1 MQFHSFCK
9 NLGDTTTFP
18 YGSARTP
25 SLHSLMY
32 NYSTNL
38 GIAMNNLLPISKR
51 EITRLRGRFTGRS
64 RLFVIG
70 IFAVAVLLSTVIY
83 HQDPVISKSIYN
95 IGVFSDGPVITDERF
110 NVIPLDS
117 RSDPESMLEQKEID
131 LYIHG
136 DDVTARR
143 DDRSQYTK
151 GALSQYLERQE
162 LLRISNEYDVD
173 QAFPLRIEIHH
184 MAKDSEVEHFDVYA
198 QPSLSDI
205 LLEEHTPTESNPSIE
220 LEPPALPEPS
230 APDPESAYT
239 ETEPPIPID
248 PAPIPEPSQGA
259 PSHDPIERA
268 SDSAVKEQLED
279 FINDNG
285 MPEFKAEF
293 ASDEEIIIPSLLK
306 PPIPV
311 SQVLIAFFYVVPIFF
326 VSIFFTSSFME
337 EKTNRKL
344 VILMSAPITPFQII
358 IGKMLP
364 YIGYSF
370 LTIIAITLVLGGN
383 VFLGLAIFIPIMLF
397 VFSIYLMVALLYRT
411 FKDQTFFSMMA
422 VWIVTAYLVAPAMF
436 TGVNELSYISPL
448 TLAVL
453 MYRGESF
460 GLTEYLLATIPMYLA
475 FLVTMLVAVRIFNE
489 EYLMGYRP
497 LYRKLS
503 EAIFLIINKSHLNI
517 SMVYMSLLLI
527 PVAFM
532 VQLASIVI
540 AFKLSLAVALG
551 IMFAISIVVEE
562 LVKSAGFV
570 VLLQNRMITSLKSVV
585 VLSFMA
591 ALGFWIGEKLFLFLT
606 LRVMSESVFIEA
618 LFSSGVFLIFPL
630 VMHFITTCIVCLL
643 TTRWG
648 IKFYPL
654 AIVAGAL
661 IHAAYNLFIIR
672 GAL

>member
-1 MQFHSFCK
+1 MS
-9 NLGDTTTFP
+9 
-18 YGSARTP
+18 
-25 SLHSLMY
+25 
-32 NYSTNL
+32 
-38 GIAMNNLLPISKR
+38 NLLPISKR

-70 IFAVAVLLSTVIY
+70 IFAVAVILSTVIY

-95 IGVFSDGPVITDERF
+95 IGVFPNGPHIADERF

-117 RSDPESMLEQKEID
+117 LPDAERKLEQKEIG
-131 LYIHG
+131 LYIIG
-136 DDVTARR
+136 DRVRDRP
-143 DDRSQYTK
+143 DDRSQYTV

-162 LLRISNEYDVD
+162 LLRISDQYDVD

-184 MAKDSEVEHFDVYA
+184 MAKDSEVEHFDVYS

-205 LLEEHTPTESNPSIE
+205 LQEDTESLPSLE
-220 LEPPALPEPS
+220 LDPPALPEPS
-230 APDPESAYT
+230 APDPESIYT
-239 ETEPPIPID
+239 QTEPSIPMD
-248 PAPIPEPSQGA
+248 PAPIPGPSQGA
-259 PSHDPIERA
+259 PSADPIERA
-268 SDSAVKEQLED
+268 SDSAVKEQLKD

-344 VILMSAPITPFQII
+344 IILMSAPITPFQII
-358 IGKMLP
+358 MGKMLP

-370 LTIIAITLVLGGN
+370 LAIIAITLALGGN
-383 VFLGLAIFIPIMLF
+383 VLLALAIFIPIMLF
-397 VFSIYLMVALLYRT
+397 IFSIYLMVALLYRT

-460 GLTEYLLATIPMYLA
+460 GLSEYLLSTIPM
-475 FLVTMLVAVRIFNE
+475 FLVFFVTMLAAVRIFNE

-503 EAIFLIINKSHLNI
+503 EAIYLIINKSHLNI

-527 PVAFM
+527 PVVFM

-540 AFKLSLAVALG
+540 VFKLSLGIALG
-551 IMFAISIVVEE
+551 IMFAISIVTEE
-562 LVKSAGFV
+562 IVKSAGFI

-591 ALGFWIGEKLFLFLT
+591 ALGFWIGEKLLLFLT
-606 LRVMSESVFIEA
+606 LRVMSESLFIEA

-630 VMHFITTCIVCLL
+630 VMHFITTCTVCLL
-643 TTRWG
+643 TKRWG
-648 IKFYPL
+648 IKFYPV
-654 AIVAGAL
+654 AIIAGAL

>member
-1 MQFHSFCK
+1 MS
-9 NLGDTTTFP
+9 
-18 YGSARTP
+18 
-25 SLHSLMY
+25 
-32 NYSTNL
+32 
-38 GIAMNNLLPISKR
+38 NLLPISKR

-70 IFAVAVLLSTVIY
+70 IFAVAVILSTVIY

-95 IGVFSDGPVITDERF
+95 IGVFSNGPHITDERF

-117 RSDPESMLEQKEID
+117 LSDAYWKLKEKEID
-131 LYIHG
+131 LYIYG
-136 DDVTARR
+136 DDVIARR
-143 DDRSQYTK
+143 DDRSQYTV

-162 LLRISNEYDVD
+162 LLRISDEYDVD

-205 LLEEHTPTESNPSIE
+205 LQEDTESLPS
-220 LEPPALPEPS
+220 LEFDPPALPEPS
-230 APDPESAYT
+230 APDTESIYT
-239 ETEPPIPID
+239 QTEPPISID
-248 PAPIPEPSQGA
+248 PTPIPEPSQGA
-259 PSHDPIERA
+259 PSTNPIERA

-344 VILMSAPITPFQII
+344 IILMSAPITPFQII
-358 IGKMLP
+358 MGKMLP

-370 LTIIAITLVLGGN
+370 LAIIAITLALGGN
-383 VFLGLAIFIPIMLF
+383 VLLALAIFIPIMLF
-397 VFSIYLMVALLYRT
+397 IFSIYLMVALLYRT

-460 GLTEYLLATIPMYLA
+460 GLSEYLLSTIPM
-475 FLVTMLVAVRIFNE
+475 FLVFFVTMLVAVRIFNE

-503 EAIFLIINKSHLNI
+503 EAIYLIINKSHLNI

-527 PVAFM
+527 PVVFM

-540 AFKLSLAVALG
+540 VFKLSLGIALG
-551 IMFAISIVVEE
+551 ILFAISIVTEE
-562 LVKSAGFV
+562 VVKSAGFV
-570 VLLQNRMITSLKSVV
+570 VLLQNRMISSFKNVV
-585 VLSFMA
+585 ILSFMA
-591 ALGFWIGEKLFLFLT
+591 ALGFWLGEKLLLFLT
-606 LRVMSESVFIEA
+606 LRVMSESLFIEA

-630 VMHFITTCIVCLL
+630 VMHFVTTCTVCLL
-643 TTRWG
+643 TKRWG

-654 AIVAGAL
+654 AIIAGSL

>member
-1 MQFHSFCK
+1 MS
-9 NLGDTTTFP
+9 
-18 YGSARTP
+18 
-25 SLHSLMY
+25 
-32 NYSTNL
+32 
-38 GIAMNNLLPISKR
+38 NLLTISKR

-95 IGVFSDGPVITDERF
+95 IGVFSNGPVITDSRF

-117 RSDPESMLEQKEID
+117 ISDAYSMLKEKEID
-131 LYIHG
+131 LYIYG
-136 DDVTARR
+136 DQITTRR
-143 DDRSQYTK
+143 DDRSQYTA
-151 GALSQYLERQE
+151 GALNQYLERQE
-162 LLRISNEYDVD
+162 LLRISDEYNVD

-184 MAKDSEVEHFDVYA
+184 IPKDSEVEHFDVYA
-198 QPSLSDI
+198 QPSVSDI
-205 LLEEHTPTESNPSIE
+205 LQENAESNPSIE
-220 LEPPALPEPS
+220 LEPPALPES
-230 APDPESAYT
+230 STTDPEPAYT
-239 ETEPPIPID
+239 EPEPSIPID
-248 PAPIPEPSQGA
+248 PAPISGPSLGA
-259 PSHDPIERA
+259 PSTDPIERA

-344 VILMSAPITPFQII
+344 IILMSAPITPFQII

-364 YIGYSF
+364 YFGYSF
-370 LTIIAITLVLGGN
+370 LAIVAITLALGGN
-383 VFLGLAIFIPIMLF
+383 VFLALAIFIPIVLF
-397 VFSIYLMVALLYRT
+397 IFSIYLMVALLYRT

-460 GLTEYLLATIPMYLA
+460 GLTEYLLATIPMCLV
-475 FLVTMLVAVRIFNE
+475 FFVTMLVAVRIFNE

-540 AFKLSLAVALG
+540 VFKLSLSVALA
-551 IMFAISIVVEE
+551 IMFAISIVIEE
-562 LVKSAGFV
+562 IVKSAGFV
-570 VLLQNRMITSLKSVV
+570 VLLQNRMITSFKSVV
-585 VLSFMA
+585 ILSFMA
-591 ALGFWIGEKLFLFLT
+591 ALGFLIGEKLLLFLAM
-606 LRVMSESVFIEA
+606 RVMSETMFIEA
-618 LFSSGVFLIFPL
+618 LFSSGVLLIFPL
-630 VMHFITTCIVCLL
+630 AMHFVTTCTVCLL

-654 AIVAGAL
+654 AIIAGSL
-661 IHAAYNLFIIR
+661 IHTAYNLYIIR